1 MVKPKITFEPE
12 RYYHIWTHANG
23 FENLFNETKNYYYF
37 LDRYKYYLSDLV
49 DTYAYCL
56 MPNHLHL
63 MIKTKDEEWT
73 FNFQK
78 NQGKSTKQYFNYSTI
93 ISNQF
98 SKLFNS
104 YTQSFNKVYQRKG
117 SLFNPNFNRKVIES
131 EVYFTWLILYI
142 HKNPIHHGFCEN
154 LFEWKFS
161 SYRTF
166 LEQKETK
173 IKRRE
178 VLDWFGGRMD
188 FIKFHDLNAGHEM
201 IKKFE

>member
-23 FENLFNETKNYYYF
+23 FENLFNETKNYYFF

-78 NQGKSTKQYFNYSTI
+78 N
-93 ISNQF
+93 
-98 SKLFNS
+98 
-104 YTQSFNKVYQRKG
+104 
-117 SLFNPNFNRKVIES
+117 
-131 EVYFTWLILYI
+131 
-142 HKNPIHHGFCEN
+142 
-154 LFEWKFS
+154 
-161 SYRTF
+161 
-166 LEQKETK
+166 
-173 IKRRE
+173 
-178 VLDWFGGRMD
+178 
-188 FIKFHDLNAGHEM
+188 
-201 IKKFE
+201 